1 MRKKLFSRNN
11 LVKISAIS
19 LTCALVFIPVSSHIN
34 SLSTVHADNSVSIS
48 SVDTSDSNEQT
59 SDNDEQSDKK
69 LLTLTTVQIIQFQ
82 TQQAIRQTVSSRFQA
97 KILHSLRKQP

>member
-34 SLSTVHADNSVSIS
+34 SLSTVHADNSVAIS
-48 SVDTSDSNEQT
+48 SVETSDSNEQT
-59 SDNDEQSDKK
+59 SDNDEQSDEK
-69 LLTLTTVQIIQFQ
+69 TADTDNNSDNTVTNTTGNKQTVIIQFQ
-82 TQQAIRQTVSSRFQA
+82 V